1 MKRKALLLFS
11 FSHFDLR
18 SSLLSLGNVHASM
31 ALPSLN
37 RRLLILSFSHFLI
50 LSFSPFLTLSMSAQ
64 YVNKPTAIW
73 GKKMPGGGERKD
85 VVWNHRPNDG
95 CAFTQ
100 VSDPTLEAFVPDSSK
115 SNGKAVI
122 VCPGG
127 AYAMLAY
134 EKEGQEVAKW
144 LCAQGYN
151 AYVLAYRVP
160 NNRLGA
166 LQDIQRS
173 IRLVRSKG
181 ANQVGVI
188 GFSAGA
194 SLSCRAC
201 TRWNEPAYEAY
212 PKDPIDS
219 VSCRPDFGILIY
231 PAYLDEG
238 PDHTLTPELTVTKD
252 TPPMFVFGTEDDD
265 KYSGPSVPV
274 IMQAM
279 QRAGAPVEVHYLT
292 KGGHGYGMRRGAGLI
307 WPPLAEEWLKTLK

>member
-1 MKRKALLLFS
+1 MKRLFLISLFS
-11 FSHFDLR
+11 
-18 SSLLSLGNVHASM
+18 N
-31 ALPSLN
+31 
-37 RRLLILSFSHFLI
+37 FLI
-50 LSFSPFLTLSMSAQ
+50 LTLSAQ
-64 YVNKPTAIW
+64 YLNKAVEIW
-73 GKKMPGGGERKD
+73 PKEVPGGAEKKEP
-85 VVWNHRPNDG
+85 VWNERPNDG
-95 CAFTQ
+95 RAFSN
-100 VSDPTLEAFVPDSSK
+100 VSSPTLEAFVPDSAK

-127 AYAMLAY
+127 AYAILAY
-134 EKEGQEVAKW
+134 EKEGQEVAQW
-144 LCAQGYN
+144 LASLGYN

-181 ANQVGVI
+181 AKQVGVI

-201 TRWNEPAYEAY
+201 TRWGEPAYEPN
-212 PKDPIDS
+212 PKDKVDTL
-219 VSCRPDFGILIY
+219 SCRPDFGILIY

-252 TPPMFVFGTEDDD
+252 TPPIFVFGTEDDVR
-265 KYSGPSVPV
+265 YSGPSTVT
-274 IMQAM
+274 ILDAM
-279 QRAGAPVEVHYLT
+279 QRANAPIEVHYLT

-307 WPPLAEEWLKTLK
+307 WPPLAEQWLMTLK